1 MEFIA
6 ISIDIIEI
14 RLMPKAVLSALENF
28 ICFIKI
34 KVSKIIL
41 VINPFMIAKII
52 MPKVGNVIWVS

>member
-1 MEFIA
+1 
-6 ISIDIIEI
+6 
-14 RLMPKAVLSALENF
+14 MPKAVLSALENF

-52 MPKVGNVIWVS
+52 IPKVGNVIWAS